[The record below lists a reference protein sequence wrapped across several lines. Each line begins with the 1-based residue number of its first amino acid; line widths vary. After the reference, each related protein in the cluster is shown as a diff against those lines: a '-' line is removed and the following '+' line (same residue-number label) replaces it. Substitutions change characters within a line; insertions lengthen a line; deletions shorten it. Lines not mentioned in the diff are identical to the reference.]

1 MRDEEEGV
9 LEEQQRASVAAGVN
23 TAILLSGYI
32 VIATDQGLI
41 SFFDPV
47 ARTTVHTAQ
56 LPLPAGNGGPAPK
69 PSHLQQMGG
78 NALLVGLSYLTLSL
92 SLSLTLTLA
101 LTRAI

>member
-1 MRDEEEGV
+1 M
-9 LEEQQRASVAAGVN
+9 
-23 TAILLSGYI
+23 
-32 VIATDQGLI
+32 IATDQGLI

-78 NALLVGLSYLTLSL
+78 DALLVGLSDLTLSL
-92 SLSLTLTLA
+92 SLTLSLTLSLSLTLA
-101 LTRAI
+101 QP